1 MAEDDPTPATDA
13 RDLPDVLE
21 TLTLRTQGLE
31 SGANA
36 MARAMTQAFTR
47 AALDGRRL
55 DDVLKGLAL
64 RLSNLAVRLAL
75 KPLERGLAGGIE
87 TIIGAAGGATPFADG
102 GVIASPTYF
111 PLGTGRMGL
120 AGEAGPEAIL
130 PLARGPDG
138 RLGVAAGGQDGG
150 GAPAQ
155 VTVNIATPDA
165 ESFRHSEVYVSGLI
179 ARAVARGQRGL

>member
-1 MAEDDPTPATDA
+1 MAEDDPVLTSGAG
-13 RDLPDVLE
+13 DLPDVLE
-21 TLTLRTQGLE
+21 GLTVRARGLE

-36 MARAMTQAFTR
+36 MARALTHAFTR

-75 KPLERGLAGGIE
+75 RPLEKGLAGGIDAL
-87 TIIGAAGGATPFADG
+87 IGAVSTAKPFADG
-102 GVIASPTYF
+102 GVIASPAYF
-111 PLGTGRMGL
+111 PLGAGRLGL

-130 PLARGPDG
+130 PLARGADG
-138 RLGVAAGGQDGG
+138 RLGVAASGQ
-150 GAPAQ
+150 GAPTQ
-155 VTVNIATPDA
+155 VSITIQTPDA
-165 ESFRHSEVYVSGLI
+165 ASFRHSEVYVSGLI